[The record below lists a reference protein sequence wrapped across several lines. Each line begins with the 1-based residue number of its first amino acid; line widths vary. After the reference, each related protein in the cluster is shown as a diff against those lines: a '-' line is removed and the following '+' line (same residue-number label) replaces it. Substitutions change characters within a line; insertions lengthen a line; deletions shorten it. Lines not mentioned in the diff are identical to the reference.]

1 MGQIIKF
8 RDSSGESEL
17 ITHYTKALGLNNE
30 SATIRILL
38 RSGGRSIDELFR
50 HIQIVTHPLKFSEID
65 FFTTALNVYLKKQK
79 KELKEQTTEKL
90 KDIVSQN
97 LETEVHKPKEEDTFD
112 A

>member
-1 MGQIIKF
+1 MGDIIKF
-8 RDSSGESEL
+8 RDCGEAEQ
-17 ITHYTKALGLNNE
+17 ITHYTKVLGLNND

-50 HIQIVTHPLKFSEID
+50 HIQIVTHPLKYSEID

-79 KELKEQTTEKL
+79 KELEQQSTEKL

-97 LETEVHKPKEEDTFD
+97 KSDCVPKPIIEDTFD
-112 A
+112 L